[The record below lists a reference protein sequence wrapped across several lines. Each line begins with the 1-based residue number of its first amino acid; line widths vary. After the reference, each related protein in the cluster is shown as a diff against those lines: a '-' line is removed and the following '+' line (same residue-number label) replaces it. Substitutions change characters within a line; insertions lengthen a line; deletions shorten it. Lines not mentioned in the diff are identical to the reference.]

1 MTSIPREGGSVA
13 EVRWA
18 SRSQLGAPLGAVNEG
33 RGGAIEAIGG
43 TWVTEEMRCTPL
55 GVLVSPDVEACGVG
69 LTVLER
75 PAKSSRALPSASG
88 S

>member
-13 EVRWA
+13 EVCWA
-18 SRSQLGAPLGAVNEG
+18 SRSQFGAPLGAANEG

-43 TWVTEEMRCTPL
+43 TWVAEEVRCTPL
-55 GVLVSPDVEACGVG
+55 GVLVSLDVEACGVG

-75 PAKSSRALPSASG
+75 PAKSSRALPSVSG